1 MSLWNGLHRGLREKA
16 VKSIRH
22 TLKAEVLSKMTADEP
37 RPAIE
42 PLPTLELDPELLAAF
57 LAEPE
62 PEEIDLG
69 PLVTL
74 QRGSRIAIEN
84 DSDYYERA
92 TDRTEIF
99 GLGGSNTDDD
109 YSAAEDELDTTAGN
123 RDDGIAEEEDENAV
137 DDSDMEHLELS
148 EVDDDI

>member
-1 MSLWNGLHRGLREKA
+1 MN
-16 VKSIRH
+16 SIRH
-22 TLKAEVLSKMTADEP
+22 TLKAEVLSKISADKL

-42 PLPTLELDPELLAAF
+42 PLPTLEIDPELLAAF

-62 PEEIDLG
+62 PEEINLG

-74 QRGSRIAIEN
+74 QRDSRIAIEN
-84 DSDYYERA
+84 DSDYERVM
-92 TDRTEIF
+92 DRTEIF

-109 YSAAEDELDTTAGN
+109 YSAEDELETTAGN
-123 RDDGIAEEEDENAV
+123 QYDRIAEEEDDSAV

-148 EVDDDI
+148 KGDDDI

>member
-1 MSLWNGLHRGLREKA
+1 MWNSLHLGLREKA
-16 VKSIRH
+16 MNSIRH
-22 TLKAEVLSKMTADEP
+22 TLKAEVLSKISADKL

-42 PLPTLELDPELLAAF
+42 PLPTLEIDPELLAAF

-62 PEEIDLG
+62 PEEINLG

-74 QRGSRIAIEN
+74 QRDSRIAIEN
-84 DSDYYERA
+84 DSDYERVM
-92 TDRTEIF
+92 DRTEIF

-109 YSAAEDELDTTAGN
+109 YSAEDELETTAGN
-123 RDDGIAEEEDENAV
+123 QYDRIAEEEDDSAV

-148 EVDDDI
+148 KGDDDI